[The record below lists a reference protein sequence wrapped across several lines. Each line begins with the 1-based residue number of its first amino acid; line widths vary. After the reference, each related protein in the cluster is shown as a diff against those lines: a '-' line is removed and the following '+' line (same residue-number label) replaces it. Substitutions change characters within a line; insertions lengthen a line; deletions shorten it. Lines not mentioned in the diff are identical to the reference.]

1 MASLKFLRVLGNH
14 LKNSTGN
21 KGRDIQ
27 NINLNK
33 IQQHPSELQL
43 TRFDTDY
50 LKMTNMYMNYQ
61 DELDQYY
68 NVNSPTL
75 PETQAQQDEKA
86 EKRLT
91 GSEKKAM
98 EKVGLD
104 LELLSEK
111 NEDSCSVSQTLQ
123 SLNDD
128 ESSIQIPSNKSN
140 KEKDDDKKHW
150 EQPINDATD

>member
-1 MASLKFLRVLGNH
+1 
-14 LKNSTGN
+14 
-21 KGRDIQ
+21 
-27 NINLNK
+27 
-33 IQQHPSELQL
+33 
-43 TRFDTDY
+43 
-50 LKMTNMYMNYQ
+50 MNYQ

-111 NEDSCSVSQTLQ
+111 NEDSCSVS
-123 SLNDD
+123 
-128 ESSIQIPSNKSN
+128 
-140 KEKDDDKKHW
+140 
-150 EQPINDATD
+150 